1 MDALGY
7 ISAEEV
13 RQALRQIYRSDAESN
28 LQNAILESLSDELRP
43 VDEKGRWKP
52 SPLLVLTVVLLCTLI
67 GAEVQLINLRW
78 IACGT
83 LNADDAG
90 CLFSGRKIARA

>member
-13 RQALRQIYRSDAESN
+13 RQALRRIYLSDAESN
-28 LQNAILESLSDELRP
+28 LQNALLNSLSDELKP

-52 SPLLVLTVVLLCTLI
+52 SPLLVLTVVLLCALAGVFIYFSI
-67 GAEVQLINLRW
+67 G
-78 IACGT
+78 GP
-83 LNADDAG
+83 
-90 CLFSGRKIARA
+90 

>member
-28 LQNAILESLSDELRP
+28 LQNALLESLSDELKP

-52 SPLLVLTVVLLCTLI
+52 SPLLVLTVALLCALAGVFIYFSI
-67 GAEVQLINLRW
+67 G
-78 IACGT
+78 
-83 LNADDAG
+83 
-90 CLFSGRKIARA
+90 GRG

>member
-1 MDALGY
+1 MDAQGN

-13 RQALRQIYRSDAESN
+13 RQALSQIYLSDAESK
-28 LQNAILESLSDELRP
+28 LQNALLESLSDELKP

-67 GAEVQLINLRW
+67 GVFIY
-78 IACGT
+78 
-83 LNADDAG
+83 
-90 CLFSGRKIARA
+90 FSIGGH

>member
-1 MDALGY
+1 MDAQGY

-28 LQNAILESLSDELRP
+28 LQNALLESLSNELKP

-52 SPLLVLTVVLLCTLI
+52 SPLLVLTVVLLCILVGVFI
-67 GAEVQLINLRW
+67 Y
-78 IACGT
+78 
-83 LNADDAG
+83 
-90 CLFSGRKIARA
+90 FSVGGR

>member
-1 MDALGY
+1 MDSRGY

-13 RQALRQIYRSDAESN
+13 RQALRQIYLSDAESN
-28 LQNAILESLSDELRP
+28 LQNALLESLSDELKP

-67 GAEVQLINLRW
+67 GVFIY
-78 IACGT
+78 
-83 LNADDAG
+83 
-90 CLFSGRKIARA
+90 FSIGGH

>member
-1 MDALGY
+1 MDAQGY

-13 RQALRQIYRSDAESN
+13 RKALGQIYLSDAESN
-28 LQNAILESLSDELRP
+28 LQNALFESLSDELKP

-67 GAEVQLINLRW
+67 GVFIY
-78 IACGT
+78 
-83 LNADDAG
+83 
-90 CLFSGRKIARA
+90 FSIGGH

>member
-1 MDALGY
+1 MDAQGY

-28 LQNAILESLSDELRP
+28 LQNVLRESLSDELKP

-52 SPLLVLTVVLLCTLI
+52 SPLLVLTAVLLCALV
-67 GAEVQLINLRW
+67 GVFVY
-78 IACGT
+78 
-83 LNADDAG
+83 
-90 CLFSGRKIARA
+90 FSVGGR